1 MYTFTNNITGEI
13 FTMNNVELF
22 WEIAHDEHECYGGYL
37 HKNSRMD
44 WELLPSE
51 QPDEDLEFDDDDDYW
66 GSEVGYNPY
75 MGGYDWDC

>member
-13 FTMNNVELF
+13 FTLNNVELF
-22 WEIAHDEHECYGGYL
+22 WEIAHDEFEAYGGYL
-37 HKNSRMD
+37 RKNSRMD

-51 QPDEDLEFDDDDDYW
+51 QPDEDLEFDDDDW